1 MSTPVPRA
9 LTRSPLRTVRPK
21 DLADVYRHPRAELA
35 RLTRAGVVRRL
46 GHGYY
51 VAIPDDRDSRWR
63 PTLEAAAAG
72 IAAAIYGPDDV
83 ALMGVSAARVHGAL
97 PRAVGTAVV
106 ATPQQHREV
115 RLPGAGDGVVRF
127 VMRDPAAL
135 DLEMRAL
142 DEIGSG
148 LVTTVEQTVVDLAR
162 HGIPEVDAGQEHEV
176 LRSLWRRAD
185 EDVVDE
191 IAAAQ
196 RGRAAVA
203 RMRAVVE

>member
-1 MSTPVPRA
+1 M
-9 LTRSPLRTVRPK
+9 
-21 DLADVYRHPRAELA
+21 
-35 RLTRAGVVRRL
+35 
-46 GHGYY
+46 
-51 VAIPDDRDSRWR
+51 
-63 PTLEAAAAG
+63 
-72 IAAAIYGPDDV
+72 
-83 ALMGVSAARVHGAL
+83 
-97 PRAVGTAVV
+97 